1 MNTYYLTGADDFQ
14 CLAASCPDSCCVG
27 WDVVVDDDTAE
38 VYRGMCGS
46 FGKELCD
53 TLCTDADGD
62 TVFALQDGRC
72 PFLQAD
78 GMCRIWRQ
86 CGEDA
91 LPLTCRRFP
100 QIVQAYTDFTE
111 ICLSLSCPEAVC
123 RTLTADELCAP
134 FPKTADDELRGLA
147 ILRAEWVLFL
157 SDASVPFGTAVCR
170 VLRDAANAQGVTIGE
185 RVPADLPAFFARH
198 EELETMGGD
207 FPLCIQNP
215 QSVPRITRQTA
226 VNLCIYYLYRY
237 VLQAISDGDV
247 LSKVQMMFSALTFAA
262 FAPLDTPVNVR
273 LYSKEV
279 EHSYENMEK
288 LEAWFLTDDA
298 FSPETFSA
306 IWDGVTL

>member
-27 WDVVVDDDTAE
+27 WDVVVDDDTAAR
-38 VYRGMCGS
+38 YRRLNDP
-46 FGKELCD
+46 FGQ
-53 TLCTDADGD
+53 TLCGRMQTDADGD

-78 GMCRIWRQ
+78 SLCEIWRR
-86 CGEDA
+86 CGEKT

-111 ICLSLSCPEAVC
+111 ICLSLSCPEAVS
-123 RTLTADELCAP
+123 RTLTAGELCAP
-134 FPKTADDELRGLA
+134 FPKTADNELRGLVV
-147 ILRAEWVLFL
+147 LRAEWVLFL

-170 VLRDAANAQGVTIGE
+170 VLRDAANAQGVPLGE
-185 RVPADLPAFFARH
+185 RAPSDLAAFFARH
-198 EELETMGGD
+198 KELETMGED
-207 FPLCIQNP
+207 FPFCIQNP
-215 QSVPRITRQTA
+215 QPVPCIARQTA

-262 FAPLDTPVNVR
+262 FAPFDTFVNVR

-288 LEAWFLTDDA
+288 LDAWFLTDDA
-298 FSPETFSA
+298 FSPETFMA